1 MRSSLCVHIPD
12 SVSSLVFQEGF
23 SYRRTSQ
30 NSQSCNR
37 APRPRV
43 MDKLQEHRLEIVT
56 GSVPL
61 WLCINQDFEVYLHT
75 QQCMYVCVCVCVWG
89 QQDQGLVTDVQVSGV
104 WEVTP
109 ATGVST
115 TTHQLHNTVLAT
127 TSNSWDMRFKG
138 ENRKTCDGLDSGAG
152 LGENRMGTCT
162 DTLSP
167 PGIMLHPQ
175 YHSFL
180 PEWKSQISMKSQ
192 FPAATVS

>member
-1 MRSSLCVHIPD
+1 MRSEKPCPHVRSSFCVHIPD

-43 MDKLQEHRLEIVT
+43 MDKLQEHRLEIV
-56 GSVPL
+56 PP
-61 WLCINQDFEVYLHT
+61 WLQFVFIMILKYTCTHIQCV
-75 QQCMYVCVCVCVWG
+75 CMYEG
-89 QQDQGLVTDVQVSGV
+89 SRQQDQGLVTDVQVPGV

-127 TSNSWDMRFKG
+127 TSNS
-138 ENRKTCDGLDSGAG
+138 
-152 LGENRMGTCT
+152 
-162 DTLSP
+162 
-167 PGIMLHPQ
+167 Q
-175 YHSFL
+175 
-180 PEWKSQISMKSQ
+180 
-192 FPAATVS
+192 